1 MGRGRPL
8 TSSLLGGLDPVK
20 QSERW
25 ELSSRAVTWCFEP
38 ADQISACPAAPAGGH
53 ARYRFLIVGAAV
65 QDVEDEPL
73 FAEWVAGIDIA
84 KAGIEVTIRVPSD
97 TRPGRRQQETRPFG
111 TTRRELL
118 ALADW
123 LRSWDVTK
131 AGMEA
136 TGDYWKPVYFVLE
149 SQGFDCQLYHA
160 AQVKALPGRPKTDRA
175 DSVWLAR
182 ITERGSLASSFVPPE
197 PIRRL
202 RTHTRYR
209 RHLTQA
215 RTAEKQRV
223 EKLLEDGH
231 LKLSSVISD
240 IHGVSGRAMLEAII
254 AGEHNP
260 KVLAQLARGT
270 MRGKIARLEEALDCS
285 FLTAEHAAVLKM
297 MLSLIDFYTAQIDEL
312 SAKIEVLA
320 EPWLHQIE
328 QLDAVHGTGTISAQD
343 VIAEI
348 GTDMTVFPTASHL
361 VSWARWCPQVAQ
373 SGGKRKGANASG
385 RGNPYLSAALG
396 EISISAGRTQSFL
409 GAKYRRL
416 VKRMPKKK
424 ALVATGNSVLTIFHA
439 LLSDPAAAYQD
450 LGPDYYEQR
459 MNVRR
464 QARNH
469 VRGLERLGY
478 QVTIQAIN
486 LDTGELL
493 TATA

>member
-1 MGRGRPL
+1 MH
-8 TSSLLGGLDPVK
+8 
-20 QSERW
+20 E
-25 ELSSRAVTWCFEP
+25 
-38 ADQISACPAAPAGGH
+38 
-53 ARYRFLIVGAAV
+53 
-65 QDVEDEPL
+65 VEDEPL
-73 FAEWVAGIDIA
+73 FAERAAGIDIA
-84 KAGIEVTIRVPSD
+84 KAGVEVTIRVPSD
-97 TRPGRRQQETRPFG
+97 TITGRRQQETRSFA
-111 TTRRELL
+111 TTRRDLL

-123 LRSWDVTK
+123 LRSWGVTRI
-131 AGMEA
+131 GMEA

-149 SQGFDCQLYHA
+149 SQGLDCELYHA
-160 AQVKALPGRPKTDRA
+160 AAVKALPGRPKTDRA

-182 ITERGSLASSFVPPE
+182 ITERGSLPSCFVPPA
-197 PIRRL
+197 PIRAL

-240 IHGVSGRAMLEAII
+240 IHGVSGRAVLEAII
-254 AGEHNP
+254 AGQRNP
-260 KVLAQLARGT
+260 QVLAQLARGT

-285 FLTAEHAAVLKM
+285 FLTGAHVAILGM
-297 MLSLIDFYTAQIDEL
+297 MLAAIDSFTAQIEDL
-312 SAKIEVLA
+312 TARIEVLA
-320 EPWLHQIE
+320 APYLHQID
-328 QLDAVHGTGTISAQD
+328 QLDAVHGTGKISAQD

-348 GTDMTVFPTASHL
+348 GTDMTVFPTAAHL

-396 EISISAGRTQSFL
+396 EITISAARTQSFL

-424 ALVATGNSVLTIFHA
+424 ALVATGNSVLVIFHA
-439 LLSDPAAAYQD
+439 LLSDPDASYHD
-450 LGPDYYEQR
+450 LGPDYHQQR
-459 MNVRR
+459 TNTRH

-469 VRGLERLGY
+469 LRSLERLGY
-478 QVTIQAIN
+478 HVTIQAIN
-486 LDTGELL
+486 PDTGELL
-493 TATA
+493 TTTA

>member
-1 MGRGRPL
+1 M
-8 TSSLLGGLDPVK
+8 
-20 QSERW
+20 
-25 ELSSRAVTWCFEP
+25 
-38 ADQISACPAAPAGGH
+38 
-53 ARYRFLIVGAAV
+53 
-65 QDVEDEPL
+65 
-73 FAEWVAGIDIA
+73 
-84 KAGIEVTIRVPSD
+84 
-97 TRPGRRQQETRPFG
+97 
-111 TTRRELL
+111 
-118 ALADW
+118 
-123 LRSWDVTK
+123 
-131 AGMEA
+131 
-136 TGDYWKPVYFVLE
+136 YFVLE
-149 SQGFDCQLYHA
+149 SQGLDCELYHA

-182 ITERGSLASSFVPPE
+182 ITERGSLPSSFVPPE

-254 AGEHNP
+254 TGERNP

-270 MRGKIARLEEALDCS
+270 MRGKIAQLEEALDCS
-285 FLTAEHAAVLKM
+285 FLTHEHAGVLKM
-297 MLSLIDFYTAQIDEL
+297 MLSLIDYYTAQIDEL
-312 SAKIEVLA
+312 TTKIEVLA
-320 EPWLHQIE
+320 EPWLHQIG
-328 QLDAVHGTGTISAQD
+328 QLDAVHGTGRISAQD

-348 GTDMTVFPTASHL
+348 GADMSVFPTPAHL

-373 SGGKRKGANASG
+373 SGGKRKGSNASG

-396 EISISAGRTQSFL
+396 EITISASRTPSFL

-439 LLSDPAAAYQD
+439 LLSDPDASYHD
-450 LGPDYYEQR
+450 LGADYYEQR
-459 MNVRR
+459 D
-464 QARNH
+464 QRNH
-469 VRGLERLGY
+469 EHLVRHPPAGPHPARLPDHPDP
-478 QVTIQAIN
+478 AR
-486 LDTGELL
+486 
-493 TATA
+493 